1 MAGLEER
8 LSKLESILHRLFC
21 CDTNQFTGPQG
32 PQGPQGEDGEDG
44 LQGPPGVD
52 GLITFQNLNWVGAW
66 VPCVIYN
73 QFDAISYLGSSYFM
87 NCESSATYECEVPTE
102 NPSCWILLANQ
113 GATGPQG
120 PTGLTGVS
128 GNDGSNSGRWKFLTT
143 INNVGAP
150 GATYFVTD
158 TLNLNTLTE
167 IRVNFDDINSTD
179 YEAWWKALYDF
190 GVDYPGSLFFIQITE
205 VGSNNIIGIYKVEYK
220 APAFEMTLSPNHIS
234 IGLDPMYVSNSV
246 FTPNKNYTISWSIH
260 GGVSGAIAPKTKGE
274 VLATLIPAPFPT
286 LEYDFNEI
294 YSDNPWTP
302 LPFPGPSLLY
312 YVALPTPTFRG
323 QELFFVAKGDY
334 EFGVIT
340 HDGSSTMFLYGAD
353 ILTSEFVIHPKDA
366 YKATWDGNYWL
377 ISLIQGQTSQFNDR
391 RVVLNKFVTR
401 ETVLDPLVVVY
412 PTLAWLNS
420 NYPNSAVAVG
430 FKLYLP
436 NIPGGPRC
444 FVRVSDTEWQSFATT
459 TVI

>member
-52 GLITFQNLNWVGAW
+52 GLITFQNLNWVGEW

-73 QFDAISYLGSSYFM
+73 QFDAVSYLGSSYFM
-87 NCESSATYECEVPTE
+87 NCESSATFECEVPTE

-143 INNVGAP
+143 SNIVGAP
-150 GATYFVTD
+150 GSTYFVAD

-167 IRVNFDDINSTD
+167 IRVSFDDINSTD

-205 VGSNNIIGIYKVEYK
+205 VGSNNIIGIYQLDPKY
-220 APAFEMTLSPNHIS
+220 PSPVVLNPTHVQVY
-234 IGLDPMYVSNSV
+234 LDPMYVSNSV

-260 GGVSGAIAPKTKGE
+260 GGVNGTIAPKTKGE
-274 VLATLIPAPFPT
+274 VEATLIPAPFPI
-286 LEYDFNEI
+286 LEYDFNQA
-294 YSDNPWTP
+294 YSDNPWAP
-302 LPFPGPSLLY
+302 APFPGPQFLY
-312 YVALPTPTFRG
+312 YVALPTPTVRG
-323 QELFFVAKGDY
+323 QELYIVAKGDY

-340 HDGSSTMFLYGAD
+340 HDGSSIMLLFGTD
-353 ILTSEFVIHPKDA
+353 ELTDEFVIFPKDV
-366 YKATWDGNYWL
+366 YRATWDGDYW
-377 ISLIQGQTSQFNDR
+377 IMEIIQGQPSRFNYYRAVSD
-391 RVVLNKFVTR
+391 KFELQ
-401 ETVLDPLVVVY
+401 ETIYDPIVSPY
-412 PTLAWLNS
+412 PTATSLNTT
-420 NYPNSAVAVG
+420 YPSTDYAIGLKV
-430 FKLYLP
+430 YMS

-444 FVRVSDTEWQSFATT
+444 FVKVSDTEWQSFSTG